1 MRQLLT
7 KAEKAGCTVE
17 LRRAGHWKVTTP
29 GGQAVF
35 CAASPSDSHALKNTK
50 AELRRRGVDLR

>member
-29 GGQAVF
+29 NGPVF

-50 AELRRRGVDLR
+50 AELRRRGVDI